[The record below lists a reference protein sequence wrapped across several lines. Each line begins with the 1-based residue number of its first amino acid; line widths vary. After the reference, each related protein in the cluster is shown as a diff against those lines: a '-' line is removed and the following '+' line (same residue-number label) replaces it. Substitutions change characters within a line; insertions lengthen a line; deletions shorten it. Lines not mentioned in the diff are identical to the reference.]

1 MEQLIEITSQ
11 EFLEKQKIYFDLAD
25 KGAKIILKRDRRK
38 SYMLTPLTEEDIE
51 PSPKM
56 LLRIEKGLQEIEEG
70 KTKRYT
76 MEELQKRMGL

>member
-38 SYMLTPLTEEDIE
+38 SYILTPLNEKNIDL
-51 PSPKM
+51 SPQM

>member
-38 SYMLTPLTEEDIE
+38 SYILTPLNEENIE
-51 PSPKM
+51 LSSQM

-76 MEELQKRMGL
+76 MAELQKRMGL

>member
-1 MEQLIEITSQ
+1 MEHLIEITSQ

-38 SYMLTPLTEEDIE
+38 SYILTPLNEENIE
-51 PSPKM
+51 LSSQM
-56 LLRIEKGLQEIEEG
+56 LLRIEKGLKEIEEG

>member
-38 SYMLTPLTEEDIE
+38 SYVLTPLTEEDIE
-51 PSPKM
+51 PYPKM

>member
-25 KGAKIILKRDRRK
+25 KGAKIILKRDRWK
-38 SYMLTPLTEEDIE
+38 SYVLTPLNEDDIE
-51 PSPKM
+51 LSPQM

-76 MEELQKRMGL
+76 MEALQKRMGL

>member
-38 SYMLTPLTEEDIE
+38 SYILTPLKEENIE
-51 PSPKM
+51 LSPQM
-56 LLRIEKGLQEIEEG
+56 LLRIEKGLKEIEEG
-70 KTKRYT
+70 KTKRYS
-76 MEELQKRMGL
+76 MEELQKKMGL